1 MRMRLVSAFAGAFA
15 GVSAA
20 LISRPVLCRAGS
32 TGALEPRFEAVASRL
47 TALEALERPSR
58 GVVMMGQTED
68 EPSSTA
74 RVIDG
79 KAIAQAIRE
88 EIREV
93 TEALVREHGVTPGL
107 AVVLV
112 GSRTDS
118 STYVRMKK
126 RAAAEVGFY
135 SVDKEF
141 PESVGQ
147 EELLACIRALNDD
160 PKALPSPS
168 ARACILTQRHSILPL
183 APILTRR
190 RSILALAPILNLAPA
205 LARCWHPRA
214 AAAAQPPT
222 LTLTLTLTRC
232 TASSCSCRCPTIS
245 TSPRCYTPTS
255 SNPDPNPNPNPD
267 PDPNS
272 NPNSNPS
279 PNPHLPS
286 PTPGARGDPGREG
299 RRRLLRHEHR
309 QHVPAWRQSAPG
321 AAVHACRLCRAAAAQ
336 RGGRLREQ
344 PNPNP

>member
-58 GVVMMGQTED
+58 GVVMMAQPED

-160 PKALPSPS
+160 PKAHPDPIALIPT
-168 ARACILTQRHSILPL
+168 RRHSTLPL
-183 APILTRR
+183 ARILT
-190 RSILALAPILNLAPA
+190 LTLTPA

-214 AAAAQPPT
+214 AAAAHPYALTIPT
-222 LTLTLTLTRC
+222 LNQVHGILVQLPL
-232 TASSCSCRCPTIS
+232 
-245 TSPRCYTPTS
+245 
-255 SNPDPNPNPNPD
+255 PNHINEPEV
-267 PDPNS
+267 
-272 NPNSNPS
+272 
-279 PNPHLPS
+279 LE
-286 PTPGARGDPGREG
+286 AIQ
-299 RRRLLRHEHR
+299 L
-309 QHVPAWRQSAPG
+309 
-321 AAVHACRLCRAAAAQ
+321 
-336 RGGRLREQ
+336 
-344 PNPNP
+344 